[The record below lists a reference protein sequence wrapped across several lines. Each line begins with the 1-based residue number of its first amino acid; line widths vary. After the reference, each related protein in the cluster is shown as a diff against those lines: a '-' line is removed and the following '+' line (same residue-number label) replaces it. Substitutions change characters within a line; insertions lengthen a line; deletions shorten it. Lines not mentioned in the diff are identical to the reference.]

1 VLETGSGEDR
11 AEERLSFY
19 IDGEKITGGF
29 DAVVRGDWLAD
40 FKYTSVWSAIYKDRL
55 QEWIAQ
61 VNMYVYGLEANG
73 THITRATV
81 EAFFRD
87 WSQTEA
93 LRRGDYPQE
102 KWQRFEI
109 LIWPRERTEAF
120 MRERIRL
127 LREARALDDSELRE
141 CSPRDKWEKPTKW
154 AVTKKGAKRATKLH
168 EREGS
173 AQEHKTQLE
182 KAGKGKYTIT
192 KRPGACVRCERYCS
206 AAQVCPFVSGGV
218 E

>member
-1 VLETGSGEDR
+1 MILTNNTDLHPFVPRAAQAQMHAHPTRESEGAFASVTTLQKPPTAVALTERHWAELTEDVVDRLWALQGSAFHHVLETGSGEDR
-11 AEERLSFY
+11 AEERMSFY

-29 DAVVRGDWLAD
+29 DAVVKDDWLAD

-93 LRRGDYPQE
+93 DRRSD
-102 KWQRFEI
+102 
-109 LIWPRERTEAF
+109 
-120 MRERIRL
+120 
-127 LREARALDDSELRE
+127 
-141 CSPRDKWEKPTKW
+141 
-154 AVTKKGAKRATKLH
+154 
-168 EREGS
+168 
-173 AQEHKTQLE
+173 
-182 KAGKGKYTIT
+182 
-192 KRPGACVRCERYCS
+192 
-206 AAQVCPFVSGGV
+206 
-218 E
+218 